1 MKNPR
6 RAEIL
11 ESEFANRGPA
21 GPVGGIGTI
30 GRPISKSADV
40 PFSDYE
46 YEMAMLET
54 ELELEWDMASRADG
68 TD

>member
-1 MKNPR
+1 MDTSKGQAGAISSHGTSEPSCASG
-6 RAEIL
+6 RAK
-11 ESEFANRGPA
+11 A
-21 GPVGGIGTI
+21 
-30 GRPISKSADV
+30 ADA

-54 ELELEWDMASRADG
+54 ELELEWEMASRTGD